1 MPRDWNGSVFKT
13 PGRET
18 WSAKWKEFGY
28 AGGEWRVR
36 RGFATKTE
44 ANDFLA
50 DKRREYRARRRGDW
64 DEFTVPKRQPIAQ
77 HVGDFHA
84 HILANRRR
92 RDGAR
97 SEKHADLTRSRI
109 ERAFKELKVRC
120 LGDLV
125 GARVDQWLGKLLDG
139 GAAMKTRN
147 DYCAVLRQFTRW
159 AIGAERLARDPLANI
174 RFLDGT
180 AAMARKQTL
189 TWDRVRDLAAA
200 GLQRL
205 LQKARPGTRKIQEEN
220 TRRRSLAII
229 TMFLTGL
236 RNNELAH
243 LQWGWI
249 DHGEQFMTIPHQVTK
264 SGRTEFLPLHLG
276 LGQLLEQERARR
288 AQLDGAPVPASALV
302 VGVEVKGVPQLPRWI
317 VDRMRDDAAWIGI
330 PAVDERGR
338 RLVLY
343 SMRTSFAT
351 ELDRLGVPD
360 SVVAALMRH
369 RAATVTLEH
378 YVQRGNA
385 MMLDAINKIP
395 AEAAYV
401 PGLFNLVPREAPD
414 SGASRSDGF
423 GQTQKAR
430 TS

>member
-125 GARVDQWLGKLLDG
+125 GARVDQWL
-139 GAAMKTRN
+139 
-147 DYCAVLRQFTRW
+147 
-159 AIGAERLARDPLANI
+159 AEKYASIL
-174 RFLDGT
+174 
-180 AAMARKQTL
+180 
-189 TWDRVRDLAAA
+189 
-200 GLQRL
+200 RL
-205 LQKARPGTRKIQEEN
+205 LRAIFRPIFLKVLVISAN
-220 TRRRSLAII
+220 DKLA
-229 TMFLTGL
+229 
-236 RNNELAH
+236 
-243 LQWGWI
+243 
-249 DHGEQFMTIPHQVTK
+249 QV
-264 SGRTEFLPLHLG
+264 P
-276 LGQLLEQERARR
+276 
-288 AQLDGAPVPASALV
+288 
-302 VGVEVKGVPQLPRWI
+302 
-317 VDRMRDDAAWIGI
+317 M
-330 PAVDERGR
+330 
-338 RLVLY
+338 
-343 SMRTSFAT
+343 
-351 ELDRLGVPD
+351 
-360 SVVAALMRH
+360 
-369 RAATVTLEH
+369 
-378 YVQRGNA
+378 
-385 MMLDAINKIP
+385 
-395 AEAAYV
+395 
-401 PGLFNLVPREAPD
+401 
-414 SGASRSDGF
+414 
-423 GQTQKAR
+423 
-430 TS
+430 